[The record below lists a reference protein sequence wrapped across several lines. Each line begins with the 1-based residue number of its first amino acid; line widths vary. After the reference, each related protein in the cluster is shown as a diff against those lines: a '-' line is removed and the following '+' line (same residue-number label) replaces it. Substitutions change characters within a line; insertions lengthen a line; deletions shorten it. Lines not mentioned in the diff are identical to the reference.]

1 MNRKVWLAAL
11 VLCLAAFG
19 SFSALAEQPDP
30 LEQLFKEGWVQV
42 APGILQRDLGPDKVE
57 TLGFGAEGLRWK
69 LKELRG
75 HLAYL
80 QAEFAR
86 KPSDDLRQGIRN
98 QRAEIN
104 RVLKALKTVK
114 SVDDLSSA
122 TAAASAGIDCTIR
135 YGAHVNA
142 FYTTNA
148 QGVNATS
155 DSYFNSNCGQ
165 VGEVYA
171 HSHGKARGSNGILYT
186 QTKHDPPQGQIRS
199 GVNVSANGSITPVYG
214 VSECYSYSYASMTSY
229 DLGIVYAQSVDNNLC
244 PSPLPPLTLSPLTSN
259 YGSSMYL
266 YGYDCVTVSWTAY
279 ASGGTTPY
287 SYSWTANSSS
297 TVVGTGQTYSRTFCG
312 SNVNST
318 GTWTANVTVRDSS
331 SPQQSISSS
340 HTFTIYY
347 RYRNPCLEPAA
358 SIGGGDT
365 TAALPCPEPQ

>member
-1 MNRKVWLAAL
+1 MKRNAL
-11 VLCLAAFG
+11 FATFVLCLAVFG
-19 SFSALAEQPDP
+19 SFPALAEQPDP

-80 QAEFAR
+80 QAEFAS
-86 KPSDDLRQGIRN
+86 KPSEDLRKGIRN

-104 RVLKALKTVK
+104 RVLKALKTAK

-122 TAAASAGIDCTIR
+122 TAAASAGIDCTIK

-171 HSHGKARGSNGILYT
+171 TSHGKARGSDGILRT

-229 DLGIVYAQSVDNNLC
+229 DLGIVYAQSVDNSVC
-244 PSPLPPLTLSPLTSN
+244 PQVTPPLTLPAISSN
-259 YGSSMYL
+259 YGSVVEI
-266 YGYDCVTVSWTAY
+266 YGYGCATVSWTAY
-279 ASGGTTPY
+279 PSGGTTPY
-287 SYSWTANSSS
+287 SYSWTANTST

-312 SNVNST
+312 SNTNTS

-331 SPQQSISSS
+331 SPQQSKSSS
-340 HTFTIYY
+340 HTVTIYY
-347 RYRNPCLEPAA
+347 YREWADPCGTNGQ
-358 SIGGGDT
+358 I
-365 TAALPCPEPQ
+365 CP